1 MAESQ
6 QWLCQMPFVQYLMAR
21 PNKPT
26 QLNKT
31 KQKLKLQCNATKWHA
46 KISYH
51 GETATSRKILFLQLL
66 RIVGDDDGGV
76 LFTPEQYEAY
86 KKKVIPQRMRN
97 RLFVSWA
104 SPNGIECKM
113 VGPETMCFCRHR

>member
-1 MAESQ
+1 MAYIAYNQEVIY
-6 QWLCQMPFVQYLMAR
+6 LFDDFVTHV
-21 PNKPT
+21 KP
-26 QLNKT
+26 
-31 KQKLKLQCNATKWHA
+31 C
-46 KISYH
+46 ISLSDFQSMEFYC
-51 GETATSRKILFLQLL
+51 

-76 LFTPEQYEAY
+76 LFTPKQYEAY
-86 KKKVIPQRMRN
+86 KKKIIPQRMAN